1 MAGLLLGFLIAGLI
15 GGSFIYR
22 CYEKRESTEKKLRQN
37 VANLEHNV
45 EMLRKE
51 SEIRIETMNKELIKT
66 KEQNKKAFAD
76 NDLLQR
82 DCMSLQKQLDDCRN
96 RLEE

>member
-1 MAGLLLGFLIAGLI
+1 MAGLLLGFLIAGII

-22 CYEKRESTEKKLRQN
+22 CYEKREVTEKKLRQN
-37 VANLEHNV
+37 VANLEHNL

-51 SEIRIETMNKELIKT
+51 TDILIDSLNKELIKT
-66 KEQNKKAFAD
+66 KEQNKKAFGD
-76 NDLLQR
+76 VDIMQR

-96 RLEE
+96 RLEA